1 MRLLTTTALLLALG
15 SATAA
20 SAGPAAIDS
29 GLASAGQASVERVQ
43 YYYGP
48 GPYYGPAPYYAPAP
62 YYYGAPYY
70 GPGPYYYGS
79 PYYGPGPYYGPAAVG
94 AAVGGLVGGAV
105 AGAAGAV
112 AGAPAAVVAAPAGE
126 PVMDV
131 AYCQRRFRS
140 YDVRSQT
147 YMGSD
152 GARHPCPN

>member
-1 MRLLTTTALLLALG
+1 MRFVMTTALLLALG

-20 SAGPAAIDS
+20 SAGPVAIDS
-29 GLASAGQASVERVQ
+29 GLVSAGQAPIEQVQ

-48 GPYYGPAPYYAPAP
+48 GPYYAPAPYAPAP

-70 GPGPYYYGS
+70 GPAPY
-79 PYYGPGPYYGPAAVG
+79 YYGPAAVG

-112 AGAPAAVVAAPAGE
+112 AGAPAAAVAAPGAVVAAPGE
-126 PVMDV
+126 PVIDV

-152 GARHPCPN
+152 GVRHPCPN

>member
-29 GLASAGQASVERVQ
+29 GPASVGQASIERVQ

-70 GPGPYYYGS
+70 GPGPYYYG
-79 PYYGPGPYYGPAAVG
+79 PAAVG
-94 AAVGGLVGGAV
+94 AAVGGLAAGVVGGALG
-105 AGAAGAV
+105 AGAAV
-112 AGAPAAVVAAPAGE
+112 AGAPTAPVVAPGE
-126 PVMDV
+126 PVIDV

-152 GARHPCPN
+152 GVRHPCPN